1 MKVHLKKFIWQNFK
15 EMPISKREVYLSLKH
30 HQIKMCLLAL
40 GRVACPIPVA
50 SLLSWVHWV
59 QSMLRQEKRPLCIC
73 FYLTRI
79 FAVSLFK
86 WKAACPILGV
96 SGILLDEVLVQE
108 AQCEH
113 FSFRT
118 LCCFGSE
125 GKNASSCDSHVS
137 VSFEMLTALI
147 ITMEPHST

>member
-59 QSMLRQEKRPLCIC
+59 QSRLRQEKRRGLC
-73 FYLTRI
+73 
-79 FAVSLFK
+79 VSASTWQEFLLFPCLSEK
-86 WKAACPILGV
+86 QLAPSWGSL
-96 SGILLDEVLVQE
+96 E
-108 AQCEH
+108 
-113 FSFRT
+113 SFWMRCLYRKHNVNT
-118 LCCFGSE
+118 
-125 GKNASSCDSHVS
+125 S
-137 VSFEMLTALI
+137 VSEHSVASALKEKMHHPVTLTYQCHMKCWL
-147 ITMEPHST
+147 PW